1 MQYEDAVV
9 LVSKLVADGRGVSEV
24 LWALKRAAVPAHTAT
39 RAIRA
44 GFSLTLGEA
53 ANELYLHK
61 AWQEEARKNA
71 SLQDAAVK
79 ALDELT
85 NEKGS
90 GSVWNKRDRHN

>member
-9 LVSKLVADGRGVSEV
+9 LVSNLVADGRGLSEV
-24 LWALKRAAVPAHTAT
+24 LWALKQAAVPTHTAT

-53 ANELYLHK
+53 ANELYLHE

-71 SLQDAAVK
+71 PLQDAVVE
-79 ALDELT
+79 ALDELAD
-85 NEKGS
+85 EKGS
-90 GSVWNKRDRHN
+90 TSD